1 MPTGGGVP
9 TGGVPHAGSSGHGSS
24 GSSSG
29 VPHQPAPHRPDEGG
43 PVTVET
49 ESATLAPPPPS
60 GLTQTGP
67 SGGDAPG
74 TSGPTGT
81 PSSSGQHAPPPGV
94 MMGGGVPPTG
104 APTAGGHGS
113 ATPPRSSGT
122 SAGSG
127 GAPSRHT
134 PGSDPRN
141 TPQAG
146 QSSRP
151 RPTTPRP
158 DPSPRTERPQDGQPS
173 ARPSRPAQQP
183 LQAHDG
189 PPASAKPN
197 PSSASDHDAPTA
209 DNTPKP
215 AHDQTPDG
223 GQQSH
228 NPPKTDANTPTPDD
242 GPKSETNP
250 PKADETPT
258 PEGDAPKPEDK
269 TSKTDDTPNA
279 EDNHPKA
286 DDGPDKN
293 AQPKD
298 DGPDKNADPKADGSP
313 KDDGHESDDK
323 ADGKSDSDPKSEDA
337 PKPEG
342 DQTPDKNDKNDKNE
356 ESGPA
361 KDEQPDHS
369 PEPDHSENSP
379 ESDQSDHSDQ
389 KDHPDQSQE
398 SDHPDQ
404 SEHGDQP
411 DSDGTDKHDDR
422 PSLDEI
428 RSGIQEAPGGLEPPH
443 AADQQALENSVPRND
458 DGTPQRFP
466 DPTGDWAKL
475 QNDGGTD
482 VPGRSNNCADCS
494 RSFLETWYGNPQ
506 VSAPRTPDVN
516 PDGTPDRW
524 SPENKANENIIDWA
538 GASHSYAG
546 TSPDGHHAI
555 AQDLLNAGPGSSA
568 IVQVNWAD
576 GGGHAFNAVNHDG
589 KVVWVDTQSGEV
601 SHQPINTDG
610 ATDVFYIPL
619 DADRNPLHQAPD
631 PSHDSDSDSSYS
643 QSDNGSHD
651 GASTHDAPGAD
662 HPKSDQP
669 KSDQPKS
676 DQPKG
681 DQPEAS
687 DPSAKR
693 KAEDQPS
700 HDGRTADPVSDS
712 DPHKRTKME
721 VDDDGRSGQ
730 QSVGNGQNNTPS
742 PPQTLSGS
750 LPDHLNALNL
760 DDSMNVDSPAHQP
773 PSQHG
778 PPTGEHGTG
787 HDGQSGSGTPMDV
800 DSQPHAGQS
809 DGNGHGSTTPD
820 HDQTSTST
828 TDSKNDDN
836 KTGPTADDKGTGKHD
851 TGTDHKDAA
860 GPAPKDNQ
868 NDTKDSTKDTPK
880 ADDKQDGQQD
890 DKQKGKETQGEGS
903 NDAKSDSKSNADHP
917 YSDPKDRGDSDTA
930 QQEKDGKHTLDRED
944 GHSKEYG
951 KEPDAEQ
958 QKLRERQTLDVHR
971 IPLDRVHTDL
981 TRWADDGHLA
991 QVFRAS
997 SGHADSG
1004 PDAGKGPQKFTES
1017 DLEKR
1022 LPGFKDLE
1030 RGEKLAVVS
1039 SLARMSGGFHEQHG
1053 VGQNPVEVKHPYRN
1067 PNEAAPAD
1075 GTKDSGAKN
1084 AEESLGARGHRNSGN
1099 KVLEN
1104 LKLTDS
1110 APDSLKKNTPDFS
1123 DRNYAVLEVK
1133 GPPPDNQVHYV
1144 ADSSVPVGEKNVS
1157 GRHSEKHLLDWLDRA
1172 NKEGTK
1178 YTANALY
1185 TEREPCGK
1193 GQGHAHCSDTLRK
1206 MMPDGSKVYYS
1217 TTYRTDPEDV
1227 QAKKDIDKEKAKVK
1241 KDVAKMSHA
1250 DVQKEAKERLDRRT
1264 DHTQQWIDREKSKID
1279 GSNDADARKELKKM
1293 IDAEYKKRKDES
1305 TTPEKQAMTREM
1317 DRHIEHLNSTWKK
1330 IQPSL
1335 M

>member
-1 MPTGGGVP
+1 M
-9 TGGVPHAGSSGHGSS
+9 
-24 GSSSG
+24 
-29 VPHQPAPHRPDEGG
+29 Q
-43 PVTVET
+43 T

-81 PSSSGQHAPPPGV
+81 PSASGQHAPPPGG
-94 MMGGGVPPTG
+94 MMGGGTVPPTG
-104 APTAGGHGS
+104 APTGGGHGS

-122 SAGSG
+122 STGSG
-127 GAPSRHT
+127 GAPSRQT
-134 PGSDPRN
+134 PAGDPRN
-141 TPQAG
+141 NPQAG
-146 QSSRP
+146 QDSRP

-158 DPSPRTERPQDGQPS
+158 APAPRTERPQDSQPS
-173 ARPSRPAQQP
+173 PPPSRPAQQLP
-183 LQAHDG
+183 QAHDG
-189 PPASAKPN
+189 PPASTKPN
-197 PSSASDHDAPTA
+197 PSSATDHDAPTA

-215 AHDQTPDG
+215 AHDQKPDG
-223 GQQSH
+223 DQQPH
-228 NPPKTDANTPTPDD
+228 NPPKTDANTPTPDGNPKDDGPKDD
-242 GPKSETNP
+242 GPKSETKP
-250 PKADETPT
+250 PKADETPA
-258 PEGDAPKPEDK
+258 PDGDAPKPEDK
-269 TSKTDDTPNA
+269 NPKADESPNA
-279 EDNHPKA
+279 EGNPPKA
-286 DDGPDKN
+286 DDGPDKD

-298 DGPDKNADPKADGSP
+298 HGPEPDTDSKADDKP
-313 KDDGHESDDK
+313 HDDGNES
-323 ADGKSDSDPKSEDA
+323 DGKSDNDPKSEDA
-337 PKPEG
+337 PKPESDQHPEG
-342 DQTPDKNDKNDKNE
+342 DQSPDKNE
-356 ESGPA
+356 ENGPA

-369 PEPDHSENSP
+369 PD
-379 ESDQSDHSDQ
+379 SDDKPDHSDQ
-389 KDHPDQSQE
+389 KDHSDQSQE

-404 SEHGDQP
+404 SDHADQS
-411 DSDGTDKHDDR
+411 DSDGSDKHDDR

-428 RSGIQEAPGGLEPPH
+428 RSGIQEAPGGLEQPH

-568 IVQVNWAD
+568 IVQVNWAG
-576 GGGHAFNAVNHDG
+576 GGGHAFNAVNHNG

-601 SHQPINTDG
+601 SHKPINTDG

-619 DADRNPLHQAPD
+619 DSDRNPLHQTPD
-631 PSHDSDSDSSYS
+631 PSAHSDTHSDTHSDSDSDSSYS
-643 QSDNGSHD
+643 QSDDGSHD
-651 GASTHDAPGAD
+651 GSHNGTQDGTHDGAQDSASTHGAPGPD
-662 HPKSDQP
+662 HA
-669 KSDQPKS
+669 
-676 DQPKG
+676 KG

-700 HDGRTADPVSDS
+700 HDGQTAEPVSDS
-712 DPHKRTKME
+712 DPHKRTRME
-721 VDDDGRSGQ
+721 VDDDGQSGQ
-730 QSVGNGQNNTPS
+730 QPVGNGQNNTPS
-742 PPQTLSGS
+742 PPHTSSGS
-750 LPDHLNALNL
+750 LPDHLDAMHL
-760 DDSMNVDSPAHQP
+760 DDHMDVDSSPSHQP
-773 PSQHG
+773 PTQHG
-778 PPTGEHGTG
+778 PPAGQSGPG

-800 DSQPHAGQS
+800 DGQSHAGPS
-809 DGNGHGSTTPD
+809 HGNGQGSPTPD
-820 HDQTSTST
+820 HNQAGPST
-828 TDSKNDDN
+828 TDS
-836 KTGPTADDKGTGKHD
+836 
-851 TGTDHKDAA
+851 
-860 GPAPKDNQ
+860 
-868 NDTKDSTKDTPK
+868 TKDGDK
-880 ADDKQDGQQD
+880 AGQTAENKGDDKQDNKRD
-890 DKQKGKETQGEGS
+890 DKEKGKETQAEGS
-903 NDAKSDSKSNADHP
+903 NDAKSDSKADSKADPNQP

-930 QQEKDGKHTLDRED
+930 QQERDGKHTLDRED
-944 GHSKEYG
+944 GNSKEYG

-958 QKLRERQTLDVHR
+958 QKLRERPTLDVHR

-1004 PDAGKGPQKFTES
+1004 QDAGKGPQKFTES

-1022 LPGFKDLE
+1022 LPGFKDLD

-1133 GPPPDNQVHYV
+1133 GPPPENQVHYV